1 MKLKSMMLLVLAAGC
16 GLIAMFLFQQ
26 ASAGKG
32 QAEEKIEV
40 LVCIRELTPG
50 EKLNDE
56 NVEFRKYPT
65 SMVPEN
71 AVLTKEEYEGLATVA
86 RTFPGDMITLDK
98 LSDQSAPSGDIPS
111 GMVAIGIPVDS
122 TMTSSGMLLPGDRV
136 DVLVTFLMRSALGS
150 GKTIKTVLEFVQV
163 FATDSEREAVSTNG
177 SEKKTKTITL
187 LVTPDEAMLV
197 KLAEEVGRLHLAM
210 RSKTD
215 ATRQVAE
222 GEKFD
227 PTSMTDFFA
236 PSSGEEEEDEDEEEI
251 DEGDKDTDLEQFLDA
266 NSEPLDMIDQEFA
279 PIAPPAIPTWE
290 IEILAGDERRVE
302 EVPLPIDEIID
313 ENETTT
319 NPVLD
324 GLKRLFGGGG
334 SNKPSKQK
342 SGSAESLLVE
352 PASVN

>member
-1 MKLKSMMLLVLAAGC
+1 MKLKSMMLLVVAAGC
-16 GLIAMFLFQQ
+16 GLVAMFLFQQ
-26 ASAGKG
+26 ASAGNS
-32 QAEEKIEV
+32 QEEEKISV

-56 NVEFRKYPT
+56 NVEFREYPT

-163 FATDSEREAVSTNG
+163 FATDSEREAITG
-177 SEKKTKTITL
+177 GGEKKTKTITL

-210 RSKTD
+210 RSKVD
-215 ATRQVAE
+215 ATRRVAE
-222 GEKFD
+222 DEKFD
-227 PTSMTDFFA
+227 PSSMTEFF
-236 PSSGEEEEDEDEEEI
+236 STGDSEEEEEDTTDT
-251 DEGDKDTDLEQFLDA
+251 DKDTDLDSFLDA
-266 NSEPLDMIDQEFA
+266 NSEPLPSEFQDFE

-302 EVPLPIDEIID
+302 EVPLPIEDFKD
-313 ENETTT
+313 DNTPT

-324 GLKRLFGGGG
+324 GLKRLFGGGQSKDKTKQNDG
-334 SNKPSKQK
+334 LVKP
-342 SGSAESLLVE
+342 LLVE
-352 PASVN
+352 PATVN

>member
-16 GLIAMFLFQQ
+16 GLVAMFLFQQ
-26 ASAGKG
+26 ASSGKT
-32 QAEEKIEV
+32 QEEEKISV

-56 NVEFRKYPT
+56 NVEFREYPT

-98 LSDQSAPSGDIPS
+98 LSDESAPSGDIPS

-163 FATDSEREAVSTNG
+163 FATDSEREAVTG
-177 SEKKTKTITL
+177 GGEKKTKTITL

-210 RSKTD
+210 RSKVD
-215 ATRQVAE
+215 ATRRVAE
-222 GEKFD
+222 DEKFD
-227 PTSMTDFFA
+227 PSSMTEFF
-236 PSSGEEEEDEDEEEI
+236 SGGDSEEEEEADDST
-251 DEGDKDTDLEQFLDA
+251 DTDQDTDLDSFLDA
-266 NSEPLDMIDQEFA
+266 NSEPLPTEFGEFE

-302 EVPLPIDEIID
+302 EVPLPVEEI
-313 ENETTT
+313 EESNKPS

-324 GLKRLFGGGG
+324 GLKRLFGGRDSGE
-334 SNKPSKQK
+334 KTKK
-342 SGSAESLLVE
+342 SGSVQPGLVE
-352 PASVN
+352 PATVN